1 MAKDCWEKHPDK
13 KPKPKPKSQSS
24 NPKGKSDKT
33 RNSSLE
39 DEVEEKEVGKLKDVD
54 EETNFEQ

>member
-1 MAKDCWEKHPDK
+1 MI
-13 KPKPKPKSQSS
+13 
-24 NPKGKSDKT
+24 KT

-39 DEVEEKEVGKLKDVD
+39 DEVEEEEVGKLKDVD